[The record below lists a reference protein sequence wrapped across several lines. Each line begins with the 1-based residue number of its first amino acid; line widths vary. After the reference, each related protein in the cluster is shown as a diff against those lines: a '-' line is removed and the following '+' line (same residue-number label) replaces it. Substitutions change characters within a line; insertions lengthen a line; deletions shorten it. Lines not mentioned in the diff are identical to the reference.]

1 MGMRFQLLLESR
13 ISSRGPGLHKP
24 QVEAPAKTLHK
35 RTHDPGTDAGGGSP
49 KTGDRQEIAFR
60 RTGHF
65 PPNALPHPH
74 THQPTEREGRKL
86 TERERQAEMRKRET
100 HKHIHTQREA
110 YSSGAATHTP
120 RQPLRLRGSAL
131 DQNDLRLREQPT
143 GLQADPSSRSRGHD
157 FWGDSPEQRPGGPE
171 AGMRR
176 CSPAPPGPRLCFQRP
191 GQPFAATPGIR
202 RTSCRPRGEVRLE
215 PRSPATQALPRRA
228 PVCQAS
234 GSGFPDNRGNHCDA
248 GPPLATRAC
257 ALAGPSRAPLPAV
270 RRRVPFKGR

>member
-35 RTHDPGTDAGGGSP
+35 RTHDPGTDAEGGSP

-176 CSPAPPGPRLCFQRP
+176 CSPRTPPVLSTSWSALCHDSWHPENVLSTPWR
-191 GQPFAATPGIR
+191 GQAGA
-202 RTSCRPRGEVRLE
+202 SE
-215 PRSPATQALPRRA
+215 PRHPSTATEGSCLPGLRER
-228 PVCQAS
+228 
-234 GSGFPDNRGNHCDA
+234 FP
-248 GPPLATRAC
+248 
-257 ALAGPSRAPLPAV
+257 
-270 RRRVPFKGR
+270 